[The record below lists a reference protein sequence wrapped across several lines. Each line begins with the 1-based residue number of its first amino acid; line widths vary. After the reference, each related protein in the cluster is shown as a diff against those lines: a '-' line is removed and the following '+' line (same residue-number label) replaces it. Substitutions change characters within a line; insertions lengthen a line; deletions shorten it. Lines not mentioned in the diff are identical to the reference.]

1 MKFQNAIH
9 LILRDKKTVF
19 KSFVIITSGIFFFN
33 VSNNLKNCMRE
44 KPRKWKA
51 CFNDYVRRF
60 WYLLKFRSSMQVQVQ
75 SSLPS
80 SIRGD
85 RTLKRGGREGRGEEG
100 RGGGRGRGG
109 EGRRGKGRGRG
120 GDGRGSL
127 EDLLTTR
134 ISEWLISFQTFSS
147 KGGYYRLIVS
157 FRECK
162 MNKFTHHTTDL
173 V

>member
-1 MKFQNAIH
+1 
-9 LILRDKKTVF
+9 
-19 KSFVIITSGIFFFN
+19 
-33 VSNNLKNCMRE
+33 
-44 KPRKWKA
+44 
-51 CFNDYVRRF
+51 
-60 WYLLKFRSSMQVQVQ
+60 MQVQVQ

-109 EGRRGKGRGRG
+109 EGRRGKGTGRG

-134 ISEWLISFQTFSS
+134 ISE
-147 KGGYYRLIVS
+147 
-157 FRECK
+157 
-162 MNKFTHHTTDL
+162 
-173 V
+173 

>member
-1 MKFQNAIH
+1 
-9 LILRDKKTVF
+9 
-19 KSFVIITSGIFFFN
+19 
-33 VSNNLKNCMRE
+33 
-44 KPRKWKA
+44 
-51 CFNDYVRRF
+51 
-60 WYLLKFRSSMQVQVQ
+60 MQVQVQ

-127 EDLLTTR
+127 KDLLTTR
-134 ISEWLISFQTFSS
+134 ISE
-147 KGGYYRLIVS
+147 
-157 FRECK
+157 
-162 MNKFTHHTTDL
+162 
-173 V
+173 

>member
-51 CFNDYVRRF
+51 YFNDYVRRF

-75 SSLPS
+75 SPLPS
-80 SIRGD
+80 SIRSD
-85 RTLKRGGREGRGEEG
+85 RTLKRE
-100 RGGGRGRGG
+100 
-109 EGRRGKGRGRG
+109 G
-120 GDGRGSL
+120 GDGRGGL

-134 ISEWLISFQTFSS
+134 ISDWLISFQTFSS

>member
-1 MKFQNAIH
+1 
-9 LILRDKKTVF
+9 
-19 KSFVIITSGIFFFN
+19 
-33 VSNNLKNCMRE
+33 
-44 KPRKWKA
+44 
-51 CFNDYVRRF
+51 
-60 WYLLKFRSSMQVQVQ
+60 MQVQVQ

-127 EDLLTTR
+127 EDLVTTR
-134 ISEWLISFQTFSS
+134 ISE
-147 KGGYYRLIVS
+147 
-157 FRECK
+157 
-162 MNKFTHHTTDL
+162 
-173 V
+173 

>member
-1 MKFQNAIH
+1 
-9 LILRDKKTVF
+9 
-19 KSFVIITSGIFFFN
+19 
-33 VSNNLKNCMRE
+33 
-44 KPRKWKA
+44 
-51 CFNDYVRRF
+51 
-60 WYLLKFRSSMQVQVQ
+60 MQVQVQ

-134 ISEWLISFQTFSS
+134 ISE
-147 KGGYYRLIVS
+147 
-157 FRECK
+157 
-162 MNKFTHHTTDL
+162 
-173 V
+173 